1 MAKKQYWTVQTD
13 DGGHDLSYSYAF
25 WTGKSVLCI
34 DGEELVQKLKPF
46 RIGVSRREIFRLGDE
61 QCVLAVSA
69 SGRAEIICRG
79 KTVPERSANGG
90 DDPASNREDQEIT
103 R

>member
-46 RIGVSRREIFRLGDE
+46 RLPQGDFPSRRRAVRAGGLGERQGRDHLPRQDGAGTVGKRRGRFRK
-61 QCVLAVSA
+61 Q
-69 SGRAEIICRG
+69 RG
-79 KTVPERSANGG
+79 KAG
-90 DDPASNREDQEIT
+90 DHT
-103 R
+103 LK